1 MRDAGM
7 TLGIMQP
14 YFLPYIG
21 YWQLLAA
28 VDRFVV
34 YDNVKYTKKGWINR
48 NRFLRGETTAVFT
61 VPLKHGS
68 DFLNIADRA
77 LADDFRPGK
86 LLNAFREAYR
96 QAPFFSEA
104 FPLIEMIVTAPRRNL
119 FEYLYNSIQIVAN
132 YLGIHTSLI
141 VSSTVD
147 IDHRLKAD
155 RKVLA
160 ICNALG
166 ATRYINSIGGRQ
178 LYSPTAFAEHGVE
191 LKFIQPRAVSYRQ
204 FGEPFV
210 PSLSIVD
217 AMMFNSTQSMRAML
231 GEYDLV

>member
-1 MRDAGM
+1 MRDASM

-48 NRFLRGETTAVFT
+48 NRFLRGEATATFT

-68 DFLNIADRA
+68 DLLNIADRA
-77 LADDFRPGK
+77 LADDFKPGK

-96 QAPFFSEA
+96 QAPFFSEV
-104 FPLIEMIVTAPRRNL
+104 FPLIETIVTAPPRNL
-119 FEYLYNSIQIVAN
+119 FEYLHNSIEVVAN
-132 YLGIHTSLI
+132 YLGIQTSLI

-155 RKVLA
+155 QKVLA
-160 ICNALG
+160 ICHALG
-166 ATRYINSIGGRQ
+166 ATRYVNSIGGRQ
-178 LYSPTAFAEHGVE
+178 LYSVAAFAEHGVE

-204 FGEPFV
+204 FSERFV

-217 AMMFNSTQSMRAML
+217 AMMFNSKPSMRAML